1 MLQVGPLKPVD
12 LQLQLNSP
20 RLSFE
25 HIPSFLQ
32 GFGKQESDDIK
43 KIDLQNKMTFL
54 YYLIN
59 RH

>member
-25 HIPSFLQ
+25 HIPPFLQ
-32 GFGKQESDDIK
+32 GFGKQESDEVK
-43 KIDLQNKMTFL
+43 KDRFSKCNKDFML
-54 YYLIN
+54 LIN
-59 RH
+59 S